1 MKKNIEV
8 IILAGGF
15 GSRLDEITKVIPKP
29 LVKIGGLPII
39 EHIIKFFVKSNSL
52 HFIIALGYK
61 GEKIVEYFTRKKITQ
76 KIQKNL
82 KKGYV
87 IKKTYFE
94 KKCTIKFLD
103 TGLKTMT
110 GGRVKQSLKL
120 VQNKNCFL
128 TYGDGISNVNLKKL
142 FKLHEQK
149 KKLVTVTAVN
159 PQSRF
164 GELKIRNK
172 KVVDFSEKHKML
184 ESWINGGF
192 FVINKKFIKLIK
204 NNSTI
209 LEREPL
215 EKAAR
220 SGELVAYKHFG
231 FWQCMDTK
239 RDKDN
244 LNRIFK
250 KNKKFI

>member
-1 MKKNIEV
+1 MKV
-8 IILAGGF
+8 IILAGGL
-15 GSRLDEITKVIPKP
+15 GTRISEYTKLIPKP
-29 LVKIGGLPII
+29 MIKIANKPLLIHII
-39 EHIIKFFVKSNSL
+39 ELYLKFKYEDFY
-52 HFIIALGYK
+52 IALGYK
-61 GEKIVEYFTRKKITQ
+61 SNVVTKYFKNFKKFN
-76 KIQKNL
+76 KKFKFKVKN
-82 KKGYV
+82 
-87 IKKTYFE
+87 KT
-94 KKCTIKFLD
+94 CTITLVY
-103 TGLKTMT
+103 TGKSTLT
-110 GGRVKQSLKL
+110 GGRIKRLEKFI
-120 VQNKNCFL
+120 NKDENFMF